1 LRSASWRHP
10 AEFESFPAAMVTTR
24 SDSPDAIGE
33 RLRLIRRAYSALQ
46 HREKEMGQ
54 SEFAR
59 LCGIGIAAWNN
70 AETGDNRIGIDN
82 AMAVCRRTGVSL
94 DFIYFGERAGLPHAL
109 AVEMER
115 IEKPLVSKR
124 A

>member
-1 LRSASWRHP
+1 M
-10 AEFESFPAAMVTTR
+10 AAPR
-24 SDSPDAIGE
+24 LDSPKAIGE
-33 RLRLIRRAYSALQ
+33 RLGLIRRAYGVLQ
-46 HREKEMGQ
+46 RREREISQ

-59 LCGIGIAAWNN
+59 TCGIGISAWNN

-82 AMAVCRRTGVSL
+82 AMAVVRRTGASL

-109 AVEMER
+109 AIEIER
-115 IEKPLVSKR
+115 LEKAGLAKR